1 MVDRPVAVRIL
12 HPAPGPGAGPLER
25 WVATA
30 KARLAERHRVG
41 FLEAGAADARV
52 VSGPP
57 DETTFGA
64 RLRDLVRAD
73 RPAGLVILGSGAIP
87 LADGRAYRDLVDA
100 ASIDARVALANN
112 RFSADVVA
120 IGCAEALVDLPD
132 LPADNA
138 LPRWLAEVAGFQ
150 VTDLR
155 RRWRL
160 ALDVDGP
167 LDLVLLGNDADIA
180 GIDTTAIRA
189 RIDAVR
195 SVAADRRAE
204 LVVTGRMSTA
214 TLAWLERGAAARV
227 RAVVEERGL
236 RAASG
241 LAQAGGS
248 STTVRRPSSVLG
260 ALLDRDGPEALGR
273 LLAGL
278 GDAAIIDTRVLMA
291 HRLDA
296 DEATWPAA
304 EDRFASDLLQPD
316 RIRDP
321 WLRELTAAA
330 LAAPIPVL
338 LGGHSLVGPGIRLIA
353 GRVRLPP
360 IPWS

>member
-1 MVDRPVAVRIL
+1 
-12 HPAPGPGAGPLER
+12 
-25 WVATA
+25 
-30 KARLAERHRVG
+30 
-41 FLEAGAADARV
+41 
-52 VSGPP
+52 
-57 DETTFGA
+57 
-64 RLRDLVRAD
+64 
-73 RPAGLVILGSGAIP
+73 
-87 LADGRAYRDLVDA
+87 
-100 ASIDARVALANN
+100 
-112 RFSADVVA
+112 VA
-120 IGCAEALVDLPD
+120 IGCAEALMDLPD

-160 ALDVDGP
+160 ALDIDGP